1 MKKLVWGVK
10 AFTIWAANGVCNIV
24 SGPFKTYFAAIML
37 FVIVVSLESCASR
50 CGQQK
55 RYWSK
60 HRYV

>member
-50 CGQQK
+50 CG
-55 RYWSK
+55 
-60 HRYV
+60 